1 MLPLVLLV
9 LWSSLVLAFVLVPT
23 PPSKDS
29 FYNVPGDIANYKNGD
44 IIKMRNTPVPVRS
57 LIFEMNV
64 KNAWQV
70 LVRSED
76 SFGVP
81 NAFVATILEPYN
93 ADPSKLW
100 SYQAWQDANCIDCAP
115 SYSLLYKA
123 SMDTITTQSEIPFIQ
138 YGLSKGWFV
147 VVPDYQ
153 GPKSTFTAGRQSGK
167 AVLNGVRA
175 ALNSGNFTG
184 IDENAQVGLYGYSG
198 GSLATGWAAQLQPAF
213 APELKSNIIGAAV
226 GGWVTNITLTALACD
241 GTMASGIIANAVNG
255 IMSEYSMFD
264 KVFERELNPLK
275 KRKFKKAKD
284 NCLLNSIVEYVF
296 QKFFSGLVPYFSRR
310 QDFFHV
316 PEIAEIIKNNTA
328 ALVAEDGVPEIPMF
342 VFHGNADEIVPM
354 VQPTRGYE
362 NYCKWGAPSIEW
374 TVSETTGHVIESF
387 IGVGAAFS
395 WLEKRF
401 DGQPPVE
408 GCQRTQRTS
417 NLEYPGADVAYRQV
431 LNTYVRGIFGAEIGE
446 DTIDI
451 DESTWL
457 SKIILYG
464 FSKFLGLI
472 GPIPIKREETV
483 SIQELAG
490 NRTVDELYKGFLDV
504 KNLMQAKDIDPIRVL
519 EGEEPTI

>member
-9 LWSSLVLAFVLVPT
+9 LWSSLVSAFVSVPT
-23 PPSKDS
+23 PIEGLLLQCSWRHRQLQ
-29 FYNVPGDIANYKNGD
+29 NGD
-44 IIKMRNTPVPVRS
+44 IIKVRNTPVPVRS

-115 SYSLLYKA
+115 S
-123 SMDTITTQSEIPFIQ
+123 DPFIQ

-226 GGWVTNITLTALACD
+226 GGWVTNITSTALACD

-417 NLEYPGADVAYRQV
+417 NLEH
-431 LNTYVRGIFGAEIGE
+431 FGAEIGE

-457 SKIILYG
+457 SKIISYG

-490 NRTVDELYKGFLDV
+490 NRTVDELYKGFSDV
-504 KNLMQAKDIDPIRVL
+504 KNLMQAKNIDPIRVL